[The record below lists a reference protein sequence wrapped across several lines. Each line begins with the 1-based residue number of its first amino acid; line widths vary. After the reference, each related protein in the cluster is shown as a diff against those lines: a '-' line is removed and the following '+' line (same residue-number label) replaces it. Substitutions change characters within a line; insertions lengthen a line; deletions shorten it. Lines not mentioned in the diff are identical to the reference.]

1 MKILFFI
8 ILSVSLLKAEVK
20 FNDIL
25 YTMSL
30 ENETKLYIEKLPK
43 DGLSC
48 KFMTN
53 LYYISPIIVAALKEH
68 FNNPHDIP
76 EEVLKDFMATD
87 TFSKRIGFFA
97 LSDINFRV
105 SNALHEAGHLVLYR
119 EITNLNYGYSK
130 KILNS
135 LSAEIKIIGNSS
147 ARVHS
152 YEPNI
157 LFTKQ
162 EILLRMK
169 MLIAGQIASKIF

>member
-1 MKILFFI
+1 MEFINNFLSDIFAFVFEYIKISYFVHIELYNFVIAYHREYFFATLFF
-8 ILSVSLLKAEVK
+8 SLIMIAVFFGVIKIFA
-20 FNDIL
+20 N
-25 YTMSL
+25 YTIAYTYSY
-30 ENETKLYIEKLPK
+30 EI
-43 DGLSC
+43 
-48 KFMTN
+48 F
-53 LYYISPIIVAALKEH
+53 
-68 FNNPHDIP
+68 
-76 EEVLKDFMATD
+76 EEEIY
-87 TFSKRIGFFA
+87 FSRLLRIA